1 MEVLQTLAV
10 ALGLAALSGY
20 SLYLTVFATGLAIH
34 FHWIHLASQ
43 YASLSVLGEPP
54 VIIVSGVLFFF
65 EFFADKIPWVDS
77 AWDAIHTLIRPIG
90 GALLAVQ
97 TLGHPDPVFSVIV
110 GLLAGGVTF
119 ASHTV
124 KAATRLVV
132 NQSPEPFSNIAV
144 STGENLLVFGGL
156 ALLWTHPIVAFCVLV
171 FLFTL
176 AILFLPRIWRAIHIK
191 LWFILQK
198 LRQPVGSSGD
208 YPLENK
214 LPSRYEAIFRRL
226 SNSPL
231 TLAWAAFCV
240 SGKGKRIESNRFG
253 YLAATEQEPSKVY
266 FVRHGWLGGAS
277 KMFEIEDFNVSVE
290 PGFLF
295 DELRFFSPGKN
306 QHYTFNF
313 DRSRSGIA
321 SKIAE
326 DLQRRSA
333 LEKPL
338 TLGSPVSAG
347 SAVR

>member
-54 VIIVSGVLFFF
+54 VIIVSGILFFF

-77 AWDAIHTLIRPIG
+77 AWDAIHTLIRPVG
-90 GALLAVQ
+90 GALLAIQ

-110 GLLAGGVTF
+110 GLLAGGVSF
-119 ASHTV
+119 AAHTV

-144 STGENLLVFGGL
+144 STGENVLVFGGL
-156 ALLWTHPIVAFCVLV
+156 ALLWTHPLVAFCALV

-176 AILFLPRIWRAIHIK
+176 AIFFLPKTWRAMRIK

-198 LRQPVGSSGD
+198 LRQPAGSGSD
-208 YPLENK
+208 QALENK
-214 LPSRYEAIFRRL
+214 LPSRYDMIFRRL
-226 SNSPL
+226 SNTPSP
-231 TLAWAAFCV
+231 LAWAALCV

-253 YLAATEQEPSKVY
+253 YLAATEQEASKVY
-266 FVRHGWLGGAS
+266 FIRHGWFGRAS
-277 KMFEIEDFNVSVE
+277 RIFEIEDFDVSVE
-290 PGFLF
+290 PRFLY
-295 DELRFFSPGKN
+295 DELNLYSPGKN
-306 QHYTFNF
+306 QRYSFKF
-313 DRSRSGIA
+313 DRSRPGIA
-321 SKIAE
+321 TRIAE
-326 DLQRRSA
+326 DLQHRHT

-338 TLGSPVSAG
+338 ALAPHVG
-347 SAVR
+347 

>member
-54 VIIVSGVLFFF
+54 VIIISGVLFFF

-77 AWDAIHTLIRPIG
+77 AWDAIHTLIRPVG
-90 GALLAVQ
+90 GALLAIQ

-110 GLLAGGVTF
+110 GLLAGGVSF
-119 ASHTV
+119 AAHTV

-156 ALLWTHPIVAFCVLV
+156 ALLWTHPIGAFCVLV

-176 AILFLPRIWRAIHIK
+176 AIFFLPKVWRAIRIK

-198 LRQPVGSSGD
+198 LQQPAGSSGD
-208 YPLENK
+208 RTLENK
-214 LPSRYEAIFRRL
+214 LPSRYDMVFHRL
-226 SNSPL
+226 SDSPL
-231 TLAWAAFCV
+231 TLAWAELCV

-253 YLAATEQEPSKVY
+253 YLAATEQEPAKVY
-266 FVRHGWLGGAS
+266 FIRYGWLGGAS

-290 PGFLF
+290 PRFLY
-295 DELRFFSPGKN
+295 DELNLYSPGKN
-306 QHYTFNF
+306 ERYTFKF
-313 DRSRSGIA
+313 DRSRSGVA

-326 DLQRRSA
+326 DLQHRRA
-333 LEKPL
+333 HEDAL
-338 TLGSPVSAG
+338 TLAPPVSAG
-347 SAVR
+347 SPGA

>member
-43 YASLSVLGEPP
+43 YASLSVLGEPA
-54 VIIVSGVLFFF
+54 VIIISGVLFFF

-77 AWDAIHTLIRPIG
+77 AWDAIHTLIRPVG
-90 GALLAVQ
+90 GALLAIQ

-110 GLLAGGVTF
+110 GLLAGGVSF
-119 ASHTV
+119 AAHTV

-156 ALLWTHPIVAFCVLV
+156 ALLWTHPIAAFCVLV

-176 AILFLPRIWRAIHIK
+176 AIFFLPKVWRAIRIK

-198 LRQPVGSSGD
+198 LQQPAAGSSD
-208 YPLENK
+208 RAPESK
-214 LPSRYEAIFRRL
+214 LPSRYDMIFRRL
-226 SNSPL
+226 SDLPL
-231 TLAWAAFCV
+231 TLAWAELCV
-240 SGKGKRIESNRFG
+240 SGKGRRIESNRFG
-253 YLAATEQEPSKVY
+253 YLAATEQEPAKVY
-266 FVRHGWLGGAS
+266 FIRHGWLGGTS

-290 PGFLF
+290 PRFLY
-295 DELRFFSPGKN
+295 DELNLYSPGKN
-306 QHYTFNF
+306 ERFTFKF
-313 DRSRSGIA
+313 DRSRSGVA

-326 DLQRRSA
+326 DLQHRREH
-333 LEKPL
+333 EKAL
-338 TLGSPVSAG
+338 TLTPPVSVGSPG
-347 SAVR
+347 